1 MMGSNMRGPVP
12 PTLGRNTAGLFHGLA
27 AGAVFF
33 LIHAALVTHHAY
45 FSASKRGTVAA
56 PPPPAFY
63 EPTPQGQESRTFALN
78 RWDALLY
85 ESIARHGYQPPMDVL
100 LPWFPGYPI
109 LAKGVALATKLPIPA
124 TLTLLSAVAT
134 LGFWLLLWSPRMRSE
149 LGSKTLAIASV
160 LVLTWPGAFFWFA
173 GMTEPWVAFL
183 MLAVIAAWISNRRA
197 AALVLCGLAT
207 SFKQVFALV
216 GGILVLWRWLKERA
230 RSMAVF
236 RWLAAS
242 GSGLLAY
249 AFYCAVFHG
258 SPLAFAQAG
267 YPIYGRVM
275 TLRALFDLPNFAR
288 HAGTLNGGTA
298 IAVYGLA
305 IAAAAVWL
313 VRQKG
318 KSTWRALAEGEIPL
332 SVFLWTVGGAC
343 MALYISFDAYGFPPF
358 RFTNFLRYQTT
369 NVAHFLLAAHVLRQV
384 RTRVLCLGLIPLA
397 AVGLYWQNEL
407 TVRYWNWWWVA

>member
-1 MMGSNMRGPVP
+1 MGRNMRGPVP
-12 PTLGRNTAGLFHGLA
+12 AILGRNTAGLFHGLL
-27 AGAVFF
+27 AGVVFF
-33 LIHAALVTHHAY
+33 SIHAALVAHHVY
-45 FSASKRGTVAA
+45 FGASKRGTVDA
-56 PPPPAFY
+56 PAPPAFY
-63 EPTPQGQESRTFALN
+63 EPAPLRQESHSHALN

-109 LAKGVALATKLPIPA
+109 LAKGVALATRLPVPA

-134 LGFWLLLWSPRMRSE
+134 LGFWLLLWSPRLRSA
-149 LGSKTLAIASV
+149 LGSKTVAIASI
-160 LVLTWPGAFFWFA
+160 LVLAWPGAFFWFA

-183 MLAVIAAWISNRRA
+183 MLAVLAAWLSNRRA
-197 AALVLCGLAT
+197 AALVLCGLAA

-216 GGILVLWRWLKERA
+216 GCMLVLLRWLKERE
-230 RSMAVF
+230 RPMAVF
-236 RWLAAS
+236 LWLIAS
-242 GSGLLAY
+242 WSGLLAY

-258 SPLAFAQAG
+258 SPVAFAQAG

-288 HAGTLNGGTA
+288 HAWTLNGGTA

-313 VRQKG
+313 VRQRG
-318 KSTWRALAEGEIPL
+318 RIAWREMAEGEIPL
-332 SVFLWTVGGAC
+332 SVLLWTVGGAC
-343 MALYISFDAYGFPPF
+343 MALYIAFDAYGFSPF

-369 NVAHFLLAAHVLRQV
+369 NVAHFLLAAYVLRQV
-384 RTRVLCLGLIPLA
+384 RTRALCMTLLPLA